1 MSQPTFKELEHA
13 GWLSRAA
20 AYDDYFAPVTRQAVG
35 PLLDALHE
43 NLAERDLLDIC
54 TGTGHLAGA
63 AGARGARVVGVDFAD
78 SMVVAARKNYPDV
91 RFRQGDAEHLP
102 FPDASFIL
110 PFAPSGCC
118 ISETRR
124 RVCAKYSAFCGPVAV
139 SPFRRGCRQSG
150 GFDLYRIVGPA
161 IQQYGVANVELPAA
175 PPTFRFADPAECR
188 SVLGAIGFGEV
199 VCTEEA
205 SVWNGPDGQAV
216 LDLIYKGIVRTP
228 MLIDAQPAAAAER
241 IRAAI
246 VKGAEAYRKGVMIE
260 FSWPYLLVTAIKPSM
275 ASV

>member
-1 MSQPTFKELEHA
+1 MSQPTFKELEHM

-20 AYDDYFAPVTRQAVG
+20 AYDDYFAPVTRQAIG
-35 PLLDALHE
+35 PLLDALHQ
-43 NLAERDLLDIC
+43 NFSERDLLDIC

-78 SMVVAARKNYPDV
+78 SMVVAACKNYPDV

-102 FPDASFIL
+102 FPDASFNI
-110 PFAPSGCC
+110 A
-118 ISETRR
+118 
-124 RVCAKYSAFCGPVAV
+124 VCAFGLLHLGDPEAGLREVFRILRPDGRFAFSTWLP
-139 SPFRRGCRQSG
+139 PER

-161 IQQYGVANVELPAA
+161 IQQYGVANVELAAA

-188 SVLGAIGFGEV
+188 SVLGAIGFGDI
-199 VCTEEA
+199 VCTEET
-205 SVWNGPDGQAV
+205 SVWKGPDGQAV

-260 FSWPYLLVTAIKPSM
+260 LSWPYLLVTAIKPSM
-275 ASV
+275 TV